1 MQWKQHM
8 VHAEYSSIDASLIN
22 YGSFCHFCNFRK
34 LHQPRPPSLSLSL
47 SHTHTHTHT
56 HSISTSSSS
65 GQHKLIP
72 WFKVFLKQLT
82 VVIKLVKINAW
93 SSKLQHSHHK
103 RSPLRPH
110 LSKLTPVPGFVTFS
124 LRLLL
129 SSSFPKF
136 LKWFVPPSGTVLLSM
151 LHVPLISNL
160 MKKTTLTMFSSTN
173 YYALRQVFFPS
184 NISRSS
190 QSSFLILNIK
200 S

>member
-1 MQWKQHM
+1 MWNIPPSMPVSDKLRFFP
-8 VHAEYSSIDASLIN
+8 SLLQFSYITSN
-22 YGSFCHFCNFRK
+22 S
-34 LHQPRPPSLSLSL
+34 PPLPLSLSLSL
-47 SHTHTHTHT
+47 SLS

-93 SSKLQHSHHK
+93 NPKLQHSHHK
-103 RSPLRPH
+103 RSSQEVTTRPH
-110 LSKLTPVPGFVTFS
+110 LSKLTPVPAFVTFS

-129 SSSFPKF
+129 SSAFPSF
-136 LKWFVPPSGTVLLSM
+136 LKWIVPRTGTVLLSM

-160 MKKTTLTMFSSTN
+160 LYKTTITMFSGTN

-184 NISRSS
+184 NVSRSS
-190 QSSFLILNIK
+190 QSPFLILNIK